1 MKNNNLFLYIIYIF
15 LVNTWFG
22 FLSINRAFKIPK
34 RFLHDKTLFYNT
46 IIITN
51 IIIIHIFYSIF
62 SRLSIHIEIAIMIS
76 GSKNYLFIDLIFIQC
91 FK

>member
-22 FLSINRAFKIPK
+22 FFPINRIFKIPK

-46 IIITN
+46 IIITD

-62 SRLSIHIEIAIMIS
+62 PCLPIHIEITIMIS